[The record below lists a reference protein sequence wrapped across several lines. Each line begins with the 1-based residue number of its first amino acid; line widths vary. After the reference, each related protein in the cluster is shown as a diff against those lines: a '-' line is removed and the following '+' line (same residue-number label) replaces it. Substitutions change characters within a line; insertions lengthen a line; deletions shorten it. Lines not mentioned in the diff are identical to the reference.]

1 MRHSENA
8 FAKQIAERLQEL
20 DTNAFAVEKAHDLP
34 PDAIRN
40 VLRGAKKA
48 GTPLNRA
55 KAICDALGLEFYI
68 GPRRTPDPGPP
79 VLDIDGDDFTA
90 IPRMAVEASA
100 GGGALNEDTPAIVGK
115 LAFRR
120 DWLRKIGV
128 RPERAM
134 LITVTGD
141 SMAPELRSGDLALI
155 DQDRNT
161 WEHNRVMALVDLDG
175 GLRIKRVLLDP
186 GRAMVLTSD
195 NPAHPPELR
204 TKHEAARLTC
214 LGRVVWSGRH
224 WE

>member
-1 MRHSENA
+1 MTR
-8 FAKQIAERLQEL
+8 FAL
-20 DTNAFAVEKAHDLP
+20 DDLKSRVKEAVYRDGLRPFA
-34 PDAIRN
+34 
-40 VLRGAKKA
+40 
-48 GTPLNRA
+48 A
-55 KAICDALGLEFYI
+55 KASVSVGVVRSILGDHDPKISSILSLANALGLHISVAATSAPEV
-68 GPRRTPDPGPP
+68 PA
-79 VLDIDGDDFTA
+79 LEIDGDDFTA
-90 IPRMAVEASA
+90 IPRLAVEASA
-100 GGGALNEDTPAIVGK
+100 GGGALNDDTPEIVGK

-141 SMAPELRSGDLALI
+141 SMAPELRPGDLALI

-175 GLRIKRVLLDP
+175 SLRIKRVLLDP

-204 TKHEAARLTC
+204 TKPEAARLTC